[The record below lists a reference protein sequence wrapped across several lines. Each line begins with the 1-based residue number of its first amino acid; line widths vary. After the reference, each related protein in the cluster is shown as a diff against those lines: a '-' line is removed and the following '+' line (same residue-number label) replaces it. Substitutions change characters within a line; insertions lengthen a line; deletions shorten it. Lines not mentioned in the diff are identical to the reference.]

1 MTKTFEELGLSA
13 QLTKALPENGFKAP
27 FPIQETAIPLILQGK
42 DVVGQAH
49 TGTGKTAAF
58 GLPILQQIK
67 PGGPVQVLILAPTRE
82 LAVQVTDEINRFAK
96 YIGIRAVTIYG
107 GQSINLQ
114 LDKLRRGVQIIVA
127 TPGRLIDHI
136 KQGSIILDDVRFV
149 VLDEADRMLD
159 MGFIDDIK
167 FILFYVSED
176 RQTCLFSATMPPEIL
191 RLAEEYMRQ
200 NKIEHVRLNEEEITL
215 ETIDQS
221 YLVVEER
228 EKFKHLVDFIRRN
241 QNAKSQTIVFA
252 ATKQRADRLAYKLR
266 QEGFSAVTIHGDLS
280 QKQRDNA
287 MHKFKRGTEDILVA
301 TDIAARGIDVQAVGN
316 VINYDVPED
325 PNVYFH
331 RIGRTA
337 RAGGEG
343 NAISLVSNDRISD
356 FGRILAQTKLPIRK
370 LNDELGVIVPVIA
383 QRQPSFG
390 RGGGYRW
397 RGGYGSRSGYR
408 NERGGGER
416 RYGSGDGGG
425 GSGGYRGSRSGYRN
439 ERGGGERRYGS
450 GDGGGGSGGYRG
462 SRSQTGYGRDRRRS
476 RYGYSRGYGSSNNNN
491 NY

>member
-13 QLTKALPENGFKAP
+13 QLTKALTENGFKAP
-27 FPIQETAIPLILQGK
+27 FPIQETAIPLILHGK

-82 LAVQVTDEINRFAK
+82 LAVQVTDEIIRFAK
-96 YIGIRAVTIYG
+96 YTGIRAATIYG

-127 TPGRLIDHI
+127 TPGRIIDHI

-167 FILFYVSED
+167 FILFYVNED

-228 EKFKHLVDFIRRN
+228 EKFKHLMDFIRRN

-252 ATKQRADRLAYKLR
+252 ATKQRADRIAYKLR

-287 MHKFKRGTEDILVA
+287 MHKFKRGAEDILVA
-301 TDIAARGIDVQAVGN
+301 TDIAARGIDVPAIGN

-325 PNVYFH
+325 PNLYFH

-343 NAISLVSNDRISD
+343 KAISLVSNDRISD
-356 FGRILAQTKLPIRK
+356 FERILAQTKLPIRK
-370 LNDELGVIVPVIA
+370 LNDELGVVVPVIA
-383 QRQPSFG
+383 QRQASFG

-397 RGGYGSRSGYR
+397 RGGYGNRSSYR

-416 RYGSGDGGG
+416 RYGGGG
-425 GSGGYRGSRSGYRN
+425 GSS
-439 ERGGGERRYGS
+439 
-450 GDGGGGSGGYRG
+450 GYRG
-462 SRSQTGYGRDRRRS
+462 SRSQSGYGRDRRSS
-476 RYGYSRGYGSSNNNN
+476 RYGNNRGYGGGSNNSNNN
-491 NY
+491 Y

>member
-82 LAVQVTDEINRFAK
+82 LAVQVTDEINRLAK
-96 YIGIRAVTIYG
+96 YTGIRAVTIYG

-167 FILFYVSED
+167 FILFYVNED

-301 TDIAARGIDVQAVGN
+301 TDIAARGIDVPAVGN

-397 RGGYGSRSGYR
+397 RGGYGSRSSYR
-408 NERGGGER
+408 NERGGER
-416 RYGSGDGGG
+416 RYGSGG
-425 GSGGYRGSRSGYRN
+425 
-439 ERGGGERRYGS
+439 
-450 GDGGGGSGGYRG
+450 GGGGSGGYRG

-491 NY
+491 NNY